1 MFKKDENVLNSISS
15 QAPLSFDINVKQ
27 GRQEVTVTV
36 GLASAK
42 EISLGAVIVAF
53 HFCQ

>member
-1 MFKKDENVLNSISS
+1 MFKKDENVLHSISS

-27 GRQEVTVTV
+27 GRQEVTV